1 MCKIDTIFIVC
12 VKREGIGPK
21 IFEKEQCFRP
31 TQGDQI
37 GRIFAHCAILF
48 FDSFFSKN
56 AEEVQLFGL
65 LFSAEKVMYV
75 GINFDKKMGWDTFWA
90 FFSQTH

>member
-1 MCKIDTIFIVC
+1 LCE
-12 VKREGIGPK
+12 KRCIGPK
-21 IFEKEQCFRP
+21 IFEKEQYFRP

-48 FDSFFSKN
+48 FDSFFQKM
-56 AEEVQLFGL
+56 QLFGL